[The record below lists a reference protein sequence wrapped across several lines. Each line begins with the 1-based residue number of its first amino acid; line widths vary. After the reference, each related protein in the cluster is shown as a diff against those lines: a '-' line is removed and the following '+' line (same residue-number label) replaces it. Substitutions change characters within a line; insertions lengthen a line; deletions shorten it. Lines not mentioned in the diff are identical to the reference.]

1 MSFASKVTFVA
12 SCVAA
17 IGVIAYVHI
26 EQALEREV
34 ANKCHCTRRNRG
46 NESPYKRPNRV
57 TVMFR
62 TISDCCGI
70 TGNLVDMSDHLDGL
84 FLNIAQNCPDGIR
97 GMLDAFFGF
106 LSRRTDFYYGAAI
119 NDAKQL
125 VLEQFEKHKTAALD
139 RHKREKEELR
149 VKEEREK
156 RRRAER
162 AEEALRKSADN
173 DVHSGVV
180 IEEVKDDE
188 KVGEMVKV
196 EEEGQE
202 SAKASPKGD
211 DGIEAKAPVKPVK
224 VGPLAE
230 GEEEDEEDKGKLK
243 PNDGNGADLD
253 RYRWTQ
259 TLQDLEVRIP
269 IRMGKRIKG
278 RDVVVEFKRR
288 HLKVG
293 LRGQEPILQGE
304 LYNEIKVYILCVN
317 VRLKMLFVAFAL
329 ASLELSIKQK
339 RGNAEE
345 SSWTLDDGL
354 EIVLSLEKV
363 DKMFW
368 WSCVVKGEPEI
379 NTRRVQPENSK
390 LGDLDGETR
399 GMVEKMM
406 YDQRQKQ
413 LGKPT
418 SEEQKKQELL
428 KKFMD
433 AHPEMDF
440 SKCRFD

>member
-1 MSFASKVTFVA
+1 MRKLVA
-12 SCVAA
+12 S
-17 IGVIAYVHI
+17 
-26 EQALEREV
+26 
-34 ANKCHCTRRNRG
+34 T
-46 NESPYKRPNRV
+46 V
-57 TVMFR
+57 TEFAHF
-62 TISDCCGI
+62 
-70 TGNLVDMSDHLDGL
+70 VDMSDQLDAL

-119 NDAKQL
+119 TDAKQL
-125 VLEQFEKHKTAALD
+125 VLEQFEKHKTAALN
-139 RHKREKEELR
+139 RHKREKEEMKA
-149 VKEEREK
+149 KEEREK

-173 DVHSGVV
+173 DIHSGVV

-188 KVGEMVKV
+188 EAEEMMKSEGEEK
-196 EEEGQE
+196 EE
-202 SAKASPKGD
+202 SAKLSPKGD
-211 DGIEAKAPVKPVK
+211 EESKESAPIKPVK

-269 IRMGKRIKG
+269 IRLGRRIKS

-288 HLKVG
+288 HLKVE

-304 LYNEIKVYILCVN
+304 LYNEIKT
-317 VRLKMLFVAFAL
+317 
-329 ASLELSIKQK
+329 
-339 RGNAEE
+339 EE

-363 DKMFW
+363 DKMSW

-418 SEEQKKQELL
+418 SDEQKKQELL